1 MSDTTANEVRSV
13 EAPVKEPDELES
25 DSEQNELESQ
35 QWGSF
40 RIIELEVIQVII
52 LVFYFI

>member
-1 MSDTTANEVRSV
+1 MNLLKMGHIHHFVGEMV
-13 EAPVKEPDELES
+13 L
-25 DSEQNELESQ
+25 
-35 QWGSF
+35 F